1 MKMLWK
7 NQTVEPY
14 ESFYRR
20 TSERFFRGA
29 YGGGISRT
37 IKCDDDLT
45 IIELVYEDDG
55 QIQFPDSD

>member
-1 MKMLWK
+1 MRASTEEQVKD
-7 NQTVEPY
+7 
-14 ESFYRR
+14 SF
-20 TSERFFRGA
+20 TEHM
-29 YGGGISRT
+29 GGISRT